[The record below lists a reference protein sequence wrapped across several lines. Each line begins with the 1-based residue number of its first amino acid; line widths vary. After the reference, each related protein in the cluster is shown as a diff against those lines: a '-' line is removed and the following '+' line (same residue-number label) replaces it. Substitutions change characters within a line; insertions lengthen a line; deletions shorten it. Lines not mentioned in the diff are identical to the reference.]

1 MNIFITGVAGFLGSH
16 LADYFLERGHQ
27 VSGCDNL
34 MGGYLN
40 NVNKKVKFYNY
51 ECNDLNS
58 MLQITKNIDITYHCA
73 ASAHEVYLAFLLT
86 LFQKIQL
93 MHLFLF
99 LRLVFLIKSKNY
111 FCSSMARYGDQ
122 NLPYTE
128 DMNPEP
134 VDSYGIGKVAAEQ
147 YLINLCKTHGVDF
160 TIAVPHNIIGPRQK
174 YDDPY
179 RNVVSIMINLML
191 QKGNL
196 LFMEIEQKRC
206 FICF

>member
-1 MNIFITGVAGFLGSH
+1 
-16 LADYFLERGHQ
+16 
-27 VSGCDNL
+27 

-40 NVNKKVKFYNY
+40 NVNKKVKFY
-51 ECNDLNS
+51 ECNDLKLCYNCEEYRYY
-58 MLQITKNIDITYHCA
+58 LPLA
-73 ASAHEVYLAFLLT
+73 ASAHEGLSSFSPYS
-86 LFQKIQL
+86 I
-93 MHLFLF
+93 
-99 LRLVFLIKSKNY
+99 SKNTVDASVSVFTACISNKVKKII

-179 RNVVSIMINLML
+179 RNVVSIMISVT
-191 QKGNL
+191 KRPIIYGDG
-196 LFMEIEQKRC
+196 EQKDVSHMFLIALILC
-206 FICF
+206 IKWLLIQKIIHKYTILVQMKNL

>member
-73 ASAHEVYLAFLLT
+73 ASAHEGLSSFSLSISKNTVE
-86 LFQKIQL
+86 
-93 MHLFLF
+93 HLFRFYGL
-99 LRLVFLIKSKNY
+99 FLIKSKKLFFAINGSLWRSKFALY
-111 FCSSMARYGDQ
+111 RRY
-122 NLPYTE
+122 E
-128 DMNPEP
+128 
-134 VDSYGIGKVAAEQ
+134 S
-147 YLINLCKTHGVDF
+147 
-160 TIAVPHNIIGPRQK
+160 
-174 YDDPY
+174 
-179 RNVVSIMINLML
+179 
-191 QKGNL
+191 
-196 LFMEIEQKRC
+196 
-206 FICF
+206 